1 MAKKTKEQRKEQRK
15 GIFKE
20 FIAFIN
26 KGNALALAIGVIL
39 GGAFTSIVNA
49 INTNIISPLIAW
61 IIGDTDL
68 TESLITVLKSHE
80 EIRIATDTD
89 VANNLAKNVGDQF
102 TVTVNDIV
110 ISWGALIQAI
120 IDFILIAIILFAI
133 IKICGA
139 IAKKA
144 KEAAERFHKKE
155 QVEEVKEESEP
166 ESVPEDIQLLSE
178 IRDLLKTQQNGNNYQ
193 VKTNNKNKNKRKK

>member
-1 MAKKTKEQRKEQRK
+1 MAKKTKEQIKEQRK

-20 FIAFIN
+20 FVAFIN

-49 INTNIISPLIAW
+49 INTNIISPIIAW

-68 TESLITVLKSHE
+68 SESLITVLKSHE
-80 EIRIATDTD
+80 EVRVATDTD
-89 VANNLAKNVGDQF
+89 VANNLASNIGDQF

-133 IKICGA
+133 IKICTA

-144 KEAAERFHKKE
+144 KETAEKFHKKE
-155 QVEEVKEESEP
+155 QVEEVKEEKEP
-166 ESVPEDIQLLSE
+166 EAVPEDIQLLSE
-178 IRDLLKTQQNGNNYQ
+178 IRDLLKEQSGNNYQ
-193 VKTNNKNKNKRKK
+193 TKNNSKNKNKHKK